1 VQIRIIVI
9 ILISILILESLSS
22 FFIYFDEGKVVNIKD
37 LFLNMPE
44 DFPPNFYIILLRAKN
59 PHFYNFIYHL
69 LVKDLY
75 FYNQL
80 SKYKL
85 IEFKGFKV
93 RDDIQFYGKSDMLC
107 LMLSF
112 WAYSNRLKFI
122 DDFKIGI
129 IGDVSEEGKVLPVLG
144 INNKYSIALSE
155 NLNVLIL
162 PFQNEKDLNKKKGDL
177 YCIFVNDIEEAK
189 KNLLKFSVPE
199 VVNIR

>member
-1 VQIRIIVI
+1 MQIRVIVI
-9 ILISILILESLSS
+9 ILVFILILEILSS
-22 FFIYFDEGKVVNIKD
+22 FFVYFDEGEAVNVKD
-37 LFLNMPE
+37 LFLNIPE
-44 DFPPNFYIILLRAKN
+44 NFPSNFYIILLRAKN

-69 LVKDLY
+69 IVGDLY
-75 FYNQL
+75 PYSRL

-112 WAYSNRLKFI
+112 WAYSNRLKFM

-129 IGDVSEEGKVLPVLG
+129 IGNVSEEGKILPVVG

-162 PFQNEKDLNKKKGDL
+162 PFQNKKDLKNEKEDL
-177 YCIFVNDIEEAK
+177 YCIFVDDIEEAK

-199 VVNIR
+199 VVNVR

>member
-1 VQIRIIVI
+1 MQIRIIVI
-9 ILISILILESLSS
+9 ILISILTLEILSS
-22 FFIYFDEGKVVNIKD
+22 FFVYFDEGEAVNVKD

-44 DFPPNFYIILLRAKN
+44 IFPSNFYIILLRAKN

-69 LVKDLY
+69 IVGDLY
-75 FYNQL
+75 LYSRL

-93 RDDIQFYGKSDMLC
+93 RNNIQFYGKSDMLC
-107 LMLSF
+107 LVLSF
-112 WAYSNRLKFI
+112 WAYSNRLKFM

-129 IGDVSEEGKVLPVLG
+129 IGDVSEEGKVLPVVG

-162 PFQNEKDLNKKKGDL
+162 PFQNKKDLKNEKEDL
-177 YCIFVNDIEEAK
+177 YCIFVDDIEEAK

-199 VVNIR
+199 VVNVR